1 MSISVGRFDNVDVWM
16 CRTSWCHKGPWH
28 FLSFALQMWLP
39 PYWHIW
45 TMTWLNCLHS
55 VWANLSDGILNP
67 GEILVQFLSLSLCS
81 NLKSEIMN
89 LHKFDGVRV
98 AEFMGNFWQP
108 FSVQTRLFLPWHAA
122 WVPVLLRSLPAS
134 HSVSTRAPACHNAFM
149 VRHGDEMPQ
158 CKWLPG
164 KPA

>member
-1 MSISVGRFDNVDVWM
+1 MSISVGRYDNVDVWM
-16 CRTSWCHKGPWH
+16 CRTRWCHKGLWY
-28 FLSFALQMWLP
+28 FLSFALQMWLL

-45 TMTWLNCLHS
+45 TMTWPNCLHS

-67 GEILVQFLSLSLCS
+67 GDILVQSLNLSLCS
-81 NLKSEIMN
+81 IEDYEFTDKNLMN
-89 LHKFDGVRV
+89 FDLLSLKGT
-98 AEFMGNFWQP
+98 FGNL

-134 HSVSTRAPACHNAFM
+134 HSVSTRAPECHNVFM
-149 VRHGDEMPQ
+149 VQHGDEMPQ